1 MKNIFIFNLTFYIV
15 IINIFFSSLV
25 FSQTS
30 QTNQTNQN
38 NFSNNFYNFSRE
50 RQFISVNLLPNYSVI
65 FPPFVNKAVK
75 NFETFAGLAKIDVS
89 RVAEY
94 IQYLDYVNLKGNFWY
109 IPHISYTFLFNRRIG
124 IEAGIG
130 VQSVTYSLQISKEK
144 AVSLADKLGSDI
156 SQYSGVIGGDTT
168 FRASFVHIPTYIGL
182 KIYAGKNYNIVNT
195 FRLGIE
201 TAVYNVETENG
212 FTGIKTKRSTA
223 NATVYLS
230 YELGWQIDLF
240 PSKNWRVKPYIDF
253 SLFEIGYYVRSA
265 AQGIYEDVK
274 EGVSYFSMGLIDV
287 NRYLPAWGNLPNYV
301 GIVTSLKIS
310 IFPRVGITIR
320 F

>member
-1 MKNIFIFNLTFYIV
+1 MKNIFIFNLTFYII

-25 FSQTS
+25 FSQT
-30 QTNQTNQN
+30 NHTNQN
-38 NFSNNFYNFSRE
+38 NSLNKSNFYRE
-50 RQFISVNLLPNYSVI
+50 RQFISVNLIPNYFVI

-75 NFETFAGLAKIDVS
+75 NFETFAGLAKIDIS
-89 RVAEY
+89 RISEY
-94 IQYLDYVNLKGNFWY
+94 LQYLDYVNLKGNFWY

-144 AVSLADKLGSDI
+144 VVSLAEKLGNDI
-156 SQYSGVIGGDTT
+156 SQYSGAIGGDTL
-168 FRASFVHIPTYIGL
+168 FRASFVHIPAYVGL

-195 FRLGIE
+195 FRIGIE
-201 TAVYNVETENG
+201 TAVYNVETQNG

-223 NATVYLS
+223 NAAVYLS

-240 PSKNWRVKPYIDF
+240 PNKNWRVKPYIDF

-274 EGVSYFSMGLIDV
+274 EGVYYFGSGLI
-287 NRYLPAWGNLPNYV
+287 NINQFLPPWEDLPSYV

-310 IFPRVGITIR
+310 
-320 F
+320 